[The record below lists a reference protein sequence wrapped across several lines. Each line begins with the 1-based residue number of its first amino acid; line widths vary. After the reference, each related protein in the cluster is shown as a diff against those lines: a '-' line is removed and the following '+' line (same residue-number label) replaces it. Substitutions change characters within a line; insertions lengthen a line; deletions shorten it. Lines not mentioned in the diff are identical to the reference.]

1 MSSSSSR
8 DGSSEGQARGSFA
21 AARARLS
28 PNPAA
33 PSLHVHDAAFNAE
46 PFVYPTV
53 DEIAPKPVAPAGDAA
68 VGMPELR
75 ERIETEAF
83 RRGKMEAEARAQAEV
98 AQALMQERASIS
110 MVVGAFDRA
119 RASYFMRIEGE
130 VVRLAL
136 AVARRIL
143 HREAQLDP
151 ILLRGAVRVALDR
164 LEGSTQVNLRVH
176 PSQAELWNEAF
187 QGIER
192 GMPRIVEDASI
203 KPGECQL
210 ETDLGNASFNIEQQM
225 KEIDQ
230 GFYDLLEERTRAG
243 GDGADEE

>member
-83 RRGKMEAEARAQAEV
+83 RRGKMEAEAQAEV

-110 MVVGAFDRA
+110 MVVGAFARA

-243 GDGADEE
+243 GDGADEG